1 MGPRV
6 GVAGSAAV
14 PRWMVDDPDDP
25 RIADF
30 VGLRDRELRTRAVAA
45 DPRPSMV
52 VAEGDPV
59 VARAARAGL
68 RLRAVLV
75 DATRDAPL
83 PDCVGDEVDV
93 FAAGPEVLVR
103 ITGLAVHRGSLGL
116 FDRPTPRAPTDV
128 LADARRILVCERV
141 VNPVNLGVIVRSA
154 AGLGMDGLLL
164 DRSSVDPYY
173 RRASRVSMGEV
184 FDLPHARLDRFPDG
198 LAPLEE
204 AGFRTVALTPA
215 PDAVPIDELE
225 VAPEDRLALVLGSE
239 GPGLSAATMARCDVR
254 VRIPLAGRV
263 DSLNVGAAAAIACY
277 ELGIRRAAR

>member
-1 MGPRV
+1 
-6 GVAGSAAV
+6 
-14 PRWMVDDPDDP
+14 MVTDPDDP

-30 VGLRDRELRTRAVAA
+30 VGLRDRELRTRATSA
-45 DPRPSMV
+45 DPRPAMV

-59 VARAARAGL
+59 VERAARAGL

-75 DATRDAPL
+75 DATREAPL
-83 PDCVGDEVDV
+83 PACVDDDTDV
-93 FAAGPEVLVR
+93 FAAGPEVLRR
-103 ITGLAVHRGSLGL
+103 ITGLGVHRGSLGL
-116 FDRPTPRAPTDV
+116 FDRPPPRSATDV
-128 LADARRILVCERV
+128 LAGARRVLVCERV

-154 AGLGMDGLLL
+154 AGLGIDALLL

-184 FDLPHARLDRFPDG
+184 FDLPHARLERFPDG
-198 LAPLEE
+198 LAPVES

-215 PDAVPIDELE
+215 PDAVPLEAVRPAPDER
-225 VAPEDRLALVLGSE
+225 VALVVGSE

-254 VRIPLAGRV
+254 ARIPLAGRV

-277 ELGIRRAAR
+277 VVGGVGRESG